1 VPFARRG
8 PGLGGAGVGWSSRA
22 SAANAAHHD
31 AASAASIPAGTVMQ
45 DALDH
50 VSTQLLSPGQAGEE
64 VRVTAV
70 PEAAYPTAAL
80 R

>member
-1 VPFARRG
+1 
-8 PGLGGAGVGWSSRA
+8 
-22 SAANAAHHD
+22 
-31 AASAASIPAGTVMQ
+31 MQ

-50 VSTQLLSPGQAGEE
+50 ISTQLLSPGQAGEE